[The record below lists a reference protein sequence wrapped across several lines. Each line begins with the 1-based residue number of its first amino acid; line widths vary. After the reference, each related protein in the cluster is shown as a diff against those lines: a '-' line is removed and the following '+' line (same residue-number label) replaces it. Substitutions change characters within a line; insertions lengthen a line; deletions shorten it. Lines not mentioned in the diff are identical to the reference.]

1 MLAKMTQ
8 RRAVVLVAV
17 ALLSIVGAG
26 VLFLSFGRTF
36 KAETTYWPTLTMVYE
51 KDGQNYNG
59 TVIRETHRLE
69 YNSASDWT
77 DTVIA
82 SDPIESLAL
91 GTITSTGSYMR
102 WNGDEIKIYDSI
114 SDDAEIT
121 QEPDTTYIPNQ
132 FLAPLDI
139 FEEGADP
146 ESEPTLTKNGEVLT
160 QVSTTSRVCYQSDCE
175 SSASGLAYN
184 RGGGIRWI
192 VLDDTRWWGIPLKVG
207 DKFIVSELTLDVSKN

>member
-1 MLAKMTQ
+1 
-8 RRAVVLVAV
+8 
-17 ALLSIVGAG
+17 
-26 VLFLSFGRTF
+26 
-36 KAETTYWPTLTMVYE
+36 MVYE

-82 SDPIESLAL
+82 SDPIESIAL

-102 WNGDEIKIYDSI
+102 RNGDEFKIYDSI
-114 SDDAEIT
+114 TKDAEVT

-139 FEEGADP
+139 FEPSVQRAR
-146 ESEPTLTKNGEVLT
+146 TLN
-160 QVSTTSRVCYQSDCE
+160 Q
-175 SSASGLAYN
+175 N
-184 RGGGIRWI
+184 R
-192 VLDDTRWWGIPLKVG
+192 L
-207 DKFIVSELTLDVSKN
+207 